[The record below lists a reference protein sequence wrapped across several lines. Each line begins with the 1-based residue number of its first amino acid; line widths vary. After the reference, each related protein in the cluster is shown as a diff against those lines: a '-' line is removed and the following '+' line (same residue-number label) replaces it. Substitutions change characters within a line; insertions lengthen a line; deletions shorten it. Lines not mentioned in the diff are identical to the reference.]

1 MRTIYILLI
10 LLFPLL
16 CLGQI
21 KISGFKIPTSVKTQ
35 DHTLV
40 LNGAGL
46 REMYRLDIYVGAL
59 YVKEKTTEPTKLML
73 ADEAMCMKIL
83 IVSNL
88 VTNEKLLESIDE
100 GFKRSTDGNTI
111 AIQPKINH
119 LKSVF
124 YEKLKKHDDFNIIYE
139 PGKGS
144 SVYKNG
150 IHLTTIPGYEFKK
163 ALFGIWLS
171 KNAAASDL
179 KVKLLGN

>member
-1 MRTIYILLI
+1 MRLKLQ
-10 LLFPLL
+10 LLFVLL
-16 CLGQI
+16 FAIYTGQI
-21 KISGFKIPTSVKTQ
+21 KISGYKIPVTIKTQ

-59 YVKEKTTEPTKLML
+59 YVKEKSSEPIKLML
-73 ADEAMCMKIL
+73 ADEPMCMKIYV
-83 IVSNL
+83 VSSL
-88 VTNEKLLESIDE
+88 LTNEKLLESIDE

>member
-16 CLGQI
+16 CLGQM

-150 IHLTTIPGYEFKK
+150 MHLTTIPGYEFKK